1 MIGPVRYFAEMK
13 DPRMKRKQRHEL
25 SHVIALAL
33 VAVIGGATS
42 WNDVEDICDSF
53 EEWLTSL
60 LGLENGIPSHDTFNR
75 VFSLLDPRQME
86 RCFLRWTQEV
96 VRLTEGEVIAIDG
109 KSLRGSGEGGAK
121 PLVHMVSAWASKN
134 GLVLGQ
140 VKVNEKTNEIKAIP
154 ELLSMLI
161 IKGCIVTIDAMGCQK
176 EIAQRI
182 LDCGADYLLS
192 TKGNQG
198 RLLENIEESFGRL
211 KVEDQDSTV
220 DFGHGRIET
229 RTCSV
234 MSDLRCIED
243 AGLWPGLRTIA
254 KIESVRLTKKTGLET
269 SETRYY
275 ISSLP
280 SSALAINKAVRDH
293 WGVENKLHWQLD
305 VTFSE
310 DASLKSAKYAAQ
322 NFSLLNRVALNQL
335 RHSQHPNPRKK
346 DMSLRRKR
354 LACTMNADYWKQSIL
369 AMTEPVG

>member
-1 MIGPVRYFAEMK
+1 MIGPIRYFENVK
-13 DPRMKRKQRHEL
+13 DPRMKRKRRHEL

-33 VAVIGGATS
+33 IAVIGGATT
-42 WNDVEDICDSF
+42 WNEVQEICDDC
-53 EEWLTSL
+53 EEWLAGL
-60 LGLENGIPSHDTFNR
+60 LGLKNGIPSHDTFNR

-86 RCFLRWTQEV
+86 RSFLRWTQEV

-140 VKVNEKTNEIKAIP
+140 VKVDDKTNEIKAIP

-182 LDCGADYLLS
+182 LDRGADYLLA

-198 RLLENIEESFGRL
+198 RLVENIEESFGHL
-211 KVEDQDSTV
+211 KADNTASAT

-234 MSDLRCIED
+234 LSDLRCIED
-243 AGLWPGLRTIA
+243 ANQWPSLRTIA
-254 KIESVRLTKKTGLET
+254 KIESTRVIKRTGQKS
-269 SETRYY
+269 SEIRYY

-280 SSALAINKAVRDH
+280 PDAAKINTAVREH

-305 VTFSE
+305 VTFSD
-310 DASLKSAKYAAQ
+310 DASLKSSKYAAQ
-322 NFSLLNRVALNQL
+322 NFTLLNRIALNQL
-335 RHSQHPNPRKK
+335 RHSLHPNPRNKN
-346 DMSLRRKR
+346 MSMKSKRSACIRRS
-354 LACTMNADYWKQSIL
+354 DYWKQCI
-369 AMTEPVG
+369 MTMVDSAG